1 MKPSFHWKCKQ
12 YTVVKTINEHNNIVC
27 KGAIMN
33 NIHDKIFT
41 YPKCTNKTLY
51 PVNGNRDIIGIGYHE
66 VCICDECA
74 SELWSEPQYDNTVKF
89 VDISEEE

>member
-1 MKPSFHWKCKQ
+1 MYKQNIMSCKW
-12 YTVVKTINEHNNIVC
+12 
-27 KGAIMN
+27 
-33 NIHDKIFT
+33 
-41 YPKCTNKTLY
+41 
-51 PVNGNRDIIGIGYHE
+51 NRDIIGIGYHE